1 MGLKERICPD
11 YWSWKQETERLFQM
25 KRKMKYLALYALPDI
40 SEAKEDLEICHDD
53 ITQDKA
59 QEILIAKLRVGKHM
73 AKT

>member
-1 MGLKERICPD
+1 
-11 YWSWKQETERLFQM
+11 M

-73 AKT
+73 TKT

>member
-1 MGLKERICPD
+1 
-11 YWSWKQETERLFQM
+11 M

-59 QEILIAKLRVGKHM
+59 QEILIYSEAQSRKAHGEDIIYPVESE
-73 AKT
+73 A